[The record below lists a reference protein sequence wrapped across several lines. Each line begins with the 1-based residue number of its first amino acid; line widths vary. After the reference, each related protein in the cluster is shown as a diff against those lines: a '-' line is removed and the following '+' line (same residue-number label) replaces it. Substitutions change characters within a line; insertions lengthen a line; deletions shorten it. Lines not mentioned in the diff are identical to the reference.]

1 MKKYAGHIDW
11 YILLTVLGM
20 MLFSIAFVYSASS
33 SYAELKWDDPD
44 KLFWN
49 HSIRIFI
56 GIFLMFIFSRV
67 DYHFWK
73 KVSKYLLIVSII
85 FLILVFII
93 GIPINNTYRWVNL
106 GGFNFQPSELAKLG
120 LILHLCTLI
129 TERQEVIKSFKYSLF
144 PMLFW
149 SFIVCALIAVQPNF
163 STAFVIYLLS
173 ISIMFIGNTNFLH
186 LLILGGIS
194 LAGGLIYASSAAYRL
209 ERLLVFFNPDE
220 ASALTE
226 KATYQVNQAIL
237 AFGNGGVLG
246 VGPGQSRQSHF
257 FLPESYGDFI
267 FSIIG
272 EEYGF
277 LGVFIIISAYIL
289 ILWRGFLIAKKAPDS
304 YGYYLAIGIILTF
317 TLYAFISA
325 GVNSGLLPTTG
336 LPMPF
341 ISYGGS
347 AVIFYASF
355 MGILLNISAQAG
367 VFPRKV

>member
-246 VGPGQSRQSHF
+246 VGPG
-257 FLPESYGDFI
+257 D
-267 FSIIG
+267 
-272 EEYGF
+272 
-277 LGVFIIISAYIL
+277 
-289 ILWRGFLIAKKAPDS
+289 
-304 YGYYLAIGIILTF
+304 
-317 TLYAFISA
+317 
-325 GVNSGLLPTTG
+325 
-336 LPMPF
+336 
-341 ISYGGS
+341 
-347 AVIFYASF
+347 
-355 MGILLNISAQAG
+355 
-367 VFPRKV
+367 RKSVV